1 MTAFTARSICCG
13 VWGCDQRAGTRC
25 GFPCTRVC
33 AGWVYPPRP
42 TPTHY
47 GRSQALH
54 STLHISRA
62 PPRTWSL
69 QGASAALSGTAGRS
83 RSWSVPGQ
91 GLAHTYEVDPDRQA
105 AHRWPACCPRP
116 TKGSSRRARWRPRAA
131 QKRSPPGSRQAL
143 TAVLIRYE
151 PAALPSPRRRR
162 FFWSCLHLNFSAFS
176 PLAGGGEQPCMRTR
190 TSCGCSDR

>member
-1 MTAFTARSICCG
+1 MKQTVRQLTFQ
-13 VWGCDQRAGTRC
+13 QRAVRK
-25 GFPCTRVC
+25 RV
-33 AGWVYPPRP
+33 
-42 TPTHY
+42 
-47 GRSQALH
+47 
-54 STLHISRA
+54 SRA

-162 FFWSCLHLNFSAFS
+162 VFWSFLHLNFSAFS
-176 PLAGGGEQPCMRTR
+176 PLAGGGEQPCTRTR
-190 TSCGCSDR
+190 TSCGCSGRYQVEGDELPRGWRASRRCSSSRPGSVNRRVR